1 MLQVGRQ
8 NKHME
13 IIDELDCSRISRV
26 GAGLCCA
33 AVTVYVG
40 SDRMAGGSV
49 IPEANPSLKA
59 LRDFCGKFH
68 GQLLTQDSG
77 TLSPLP

>member
-1 MLQVGRQ
+1 
-8 NKHME
+8 
-13 IIDELDCSRISRV
+13 
-26 GAGLCCA
+26 
-33 AVTVYVG
+33 
-40 SDRMAGGSV
+40 MAGGSV

-68 GQLLTQDSG
+68 GQLLTQDSV